1 MASSRASASLFGI
14 HPGVIALGVAR
25 MADALGNSFL
35 IIVLPLYV
43 ASASVSGGAFG
54 LPSSVVSGV
63 VLALFGIVSSLTQ
76 PLAGHFSDRLGRRQ
90 AFVLIGL
97 GIFCVANFSFS
108 LASSYPALF
117 LIRAVQGFA
126 AAFTITASVALVSEL
141 STGGG
146 RGQNMGIYNSFRL
159 VGFGGGPLLAG
170 LVLEHGPYT
179 LPGGFV
185 LDGFTACFYIAAAAA
200 LVSTLLVV
208 VLVTDPETTKPSHRS
223 FAIPVR
229 GQGQALDPVFSLG
242 LATFMMTSC
251 IALMSSI
258 EPEVNARLG
267 QGPVLFAIQFATFIG
282 ALAVVQPL
290 VGRASDTYG
299 RRTFILVGL
308 AALAPTTLAQ
318 GLVET
323 PAQMIGARLV
333 QGISG
338 ALIFAPAL
346 ALAGDLADDGEAAST
361 LSVLTVAFGLGIS
374 FGQIAAGV
382 LVQYGFV
389 VPFAMG
395 ALLALLGVVLVY
407 TQVHEATSGADV
419 VPQGA

>member
-1 MASSRASASLFGI
+1 
-14 HPGVIALGVAR
+14 

-43 ASASVSGGAFG
+43 ASASVEGGAMG
-54 LPSSVVSGV
+54 LPSSVVSGI
-63 VLALFGIVSSLTQ
+63 VLALFGIVSSLMQ
-76 PLAGHFSDRLGRRQ
+76 PLAGHWSDRLGRRR
-90 AFVLIGL
+90 AFVLVGL

-108 LASSYPALF
+108 LVSSYPMLF
-117 LIRAVQGFA
+117 LIRAVQGA
-126 AAFTITASVALVSEL
+126 AAALTITASVALVSEL
-141 STGGG
+141 SVGGG

-159 VGFGGGPLLAG
+159 VGFGGGPLFAG
-170 LVLEHGPYT
+170 LVLEYGPYT
-179 LPGGFV
+179 LPGGIA
-185 LDGFTACFYIAAAAA
+185 LDGFTACFYIAAGAV
-200 LVSTLLVV
+200 LISGLLVV
-208 VLVTDPETTKPSHRS
+208 AMVEDPETTQPTDRS

-290 VGRASDTYG
+290 VGRISDTYG

-318 GLVET
+318 GLVTT
-323 PAQMIGARLV
+323 PIQMIGARLL

-338 ALIFAPAL
+338 ALIYAPAL
-346 ALAGDLADDGEAAST
+346 ALAGDLAEEGEAAST

-374 FGQIAAGV
+374 FGQITSGV

-389 VPFAMG
+389 TPFAIG
-395 ALLALLGVVLVY
+395 ALLALSGVVLVY
-407 TQVHEATSGADV
+407 TQVHESQASTSDEEA
-419 VPQGA
+419 VPQAS